1 MLPTKAALGGRSIH
15 ADELEAAMT
24 TVIASL
30 AALAGIAVTVRAQ
43 RQAQRRPA
51 LRPVP
56 ISGQR
61 ARSRSGPRG

>member
-1 MLPTKAALGGRSIH
+1 
-15 ADELEAAMT
+15 MT

-61 ARSRSGPRG
+61 ARSRSRPRG